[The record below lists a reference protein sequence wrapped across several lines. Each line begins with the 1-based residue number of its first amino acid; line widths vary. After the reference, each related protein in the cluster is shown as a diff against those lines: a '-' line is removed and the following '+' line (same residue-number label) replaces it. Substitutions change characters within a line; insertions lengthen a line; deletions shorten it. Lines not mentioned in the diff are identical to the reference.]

1 MEVANRVIKVLQDK
15 FKSHMDDIKD
25 IEKTRDRLSQ
35 LEKMCSEKDEEIKR
49 QGYTITTLTN
59 MSGSNEQE
67 MELQRKVIEK
77 EKQELDQEKYLS

>member
-1 MEVANRVIKVLQDK
+1 MNPIVL
-15 FKSHMDDIKD
+15 
-25 IEKTRDRLSQ
+25 

-59 MSGSNEQE
+59 MSRSNEQE

-77 EKQELDQEKYLS
+77 EKQELDQKRLKQEKRVTTATAEEGSNYRVSLTGL